1 MQMSGMI
8 MRVKAG
14 AALIIV
20 IMPFCMCTPLYAQ
33 PSLDELVISPAKPS
47 IFDPIR
53 VDVPVRT
60 CLLDQYAISMK
71 ATTTQVAEHVIAL
84 AVEQNGPS
92 RCLAAGDGSKTRAF
106 TFFIHPLAQGSYTVN
121 FTRAIGTTVDL
132 QRSSTFFVSAPLG
145 GSSVPTPTQV
155 SLLLLALFLLVAE
168 ALFIAARPNVTFDL
182 VRRGL
187 VGCAATTSYFLS
199 TLFGAGVPTLTA
211 RPTGMTSPNAV
222 DNEILS
228 SKSK

>member
-14 AALIIV
+14 AALII
-20 IMPFCMCTPLYAQ
+20 IMAFCMCPPLYAQ
-33 PSLDELVISPAKPS
+33 PSLDDLVISPAKPS

-60 CLLDQYAISMK
+60 CLLDEHAISMK

-92 RCLAAGDGSKTRAF
+92 RCLAGGDGSKTKAF

-145 GSSVPTPTQV
+145 GNSVPTPTQV
-155 SLLLLALFLLVAE
+155 SLLLLALLLLVAE
-168 ALFIAARPNVTFDL
+168 ALVIAARPNLTFEG

-187 VGCAATTSYFLS
+187 AGFAGTASCFLS
-199 TLFGAGVPTLTA
+199 TLFGTGVSTLTA
-211 RPTGMTSPNAV
+211 RPTGMATPPNAA